1 MSEILVCGKWPL
13 KLLEGKAGGYFQWR
27 DTVAS
32 RRNSECL
39 LELVTGLP
47 EGMSVAE
54 HFGGVGE
61 ASTVFQNVLKPRSH
75 WVSDIDDDCVLQ
87 LRTNLPPGIT
97 VVKGDAKE
105 TMGTVEAEFISLD
118 FAYYTAKYHD
128 DYPWQKVFDQKPKY
142 VEFADGVKRRIG
154 LHRHIYSAL
163 FGEDVW
169 DYADYT
175 AAYSRYMSRRHGY
188 HITKTVSRT

>member
-27 DTVAS
+27 DTKAS

-61 ASTVFQNVLKPRSH
+61 ASFLK
-75 WVSDIDDDCVLQ
+75 LKA
-87 LRTNLPPGIT
+87 LIT
-97 VVKGDAKE
+97 VTPFRNE
-105 TMGTVEAEFISLD
+105 
-118 FAYYTAKYHD
+118 
-128 DYPWQKVFDQKPKY
+128 
-142 VEFADGVKRRIG
+142 R
-154 LHRHIYSAL
+154 
-163 FGEDVW
+163 
-169 DYADYT
+169 
-175 AAYSRYMSRRHGY
+175 AAAQ
-188 HITKTVSRT
+188 